1 MTKLLS
7 HEAHPG
13 GQAGAARQAAQR
25 GEGEVAAA
33 AGRRSDTPL
42 LILLL
47 RRPAF
52 LKIDSCIIY
61 LFEGFYVMLNVFNDI
76 FEKSLILK
84 VISY

>member
-1 MTKLLS
+1 LLS

-13 GQAGAARQAAQR
+13 GQAGAARQ

-33 AGRRSDTPL
+33 GRHSTASL

-47 RRPAF
+47 RRPAL
-52 LKIDSCIIY
+52 LKLTVVLYIY
-61 LFEGFYVMLNVFNDI
+61 LKGFVMLNVFNDI

-84 VISY
+84 VIS

>member
-1 MTKLLS
+1 LTELLS

-13 GQAGAARQAAQR
+13 GQTGAARQAAQR

-33 AGRRSDTPL
+33 GRRFAAPL

-52 LKIDSCIIY
+52 LKIYSCIIY
-61 LFEGFYVMLNVFNDI
+61 LFEGFYVMVNLLNDI
-76 FEKSLILK
+76 FEK
-84 VISY
+84 VQY